1 MSEILKFT
9 GILADGFTFLNEL
22 HKNNDKEWFN
32 ANKQRYID
40 FVQTPAVALVQELG
54 QRLQAKF
61 PDVYY
66 DTRLNGSGSLMR
78 IYRDIRFS
86 KDKTPYKTNIAMLWW
101 EGAGKKTANPAFGLQ
116 ITPDSAGLMTGMHSF
131 DKTWL
136 TAYWDAVIDGKLGHE
151 LVEIVKTIEA
161 AGDMYEVGGQHYKKT
176 PRGYTDPSDA
186 RSPLL
191 LYNALYAHVTEIPTD
206 IVMSANFVDLC
217 MTHFEVMSPLQQ
229 WLVKIHA

>member
-1 MSEILKFT
+1 MSGIFEFT
-9 GILADGFTFLNEL
+9 GIPTEGFAFLNEL
-22 HKNNDKEWFN
+22 RENNDKEWFTD
-32 ANKQRYID
+32 NKQRYID

-61 PDVYY
+61 PNVHY

-78 IYRDIRFS
+78 IYRDTRFS

-101 EGAGKKTANPAFGLQ
+101 EGVGKKTANPAFGLQ

-136 TAYWDAVIDGKLGHE
+136 TAYRDAVLDDKFGHE
-151 LVEIVKTIEA
+151 LVEIVQTIDA
-161 AGDMYEVGGQHYKKT
+161 AGDSYEVGWQHYKKT
-176 PRGYTDPSDA
+176 PRGYTDPADA

-191 LYNALYAHVTEIPTD
+191 LHNALYAHVTEIPQTD
-206 IVMSANFVDLC
+206 VMSAEFVDVC
-217 MTHFEVMSPLQQ
+217 MTHFELMSPIQQ
-229 WLVKIHA
+229 WLVKIRA